1 MSEFNGFDNIIGI
14 ADPEEIQRKKHEEP
28 TPEQIRRDY
37 LIHQTFAQTESGKEL
52 LKVWKES
59 LIMNPSVTPSSTQF
73 QAGIEEG
80 KKEVLRNILLTIKKV
95 EADK

>member
-14 ADPEEIQRKKHEEP
+14 SDPEELAKHKHEEQ
-28 TPEQIRRDY
+28 TKRQKLDY
-37 LIHQTFAQTESGKEL
+37 LIHKTFAQTESGKEL
-52 LKVWKES
+52 LELWKES
-59 LIMNPSVTPSSTQF
+59 LMFFPSVTPNSTQF

-95 EADK
+95 EADT

>member
-14 ADPEEIQRKKHEEP
+14 ADPEELQRKQHEEQ
-28 TPEQIRRDY
+28 TRGQKLDY
-37 LIHQTFAQTESGKEL
+37 LIHRTFAQTESGKEL
-52 LKVWKES
+52 LELWKDS
-59 LIMNPSVTPSSTQF
+59 LIMRPCVTPNSTQF

-80 KKEVLRNILLTIKKV
+80 KKEIIRNILLTIKKV